1 MLRHSKQFRPTTIRF
16 TMTRNGRGSM
26 DTRRPSS
33 TDCRFSLLPRP
44 AELSCKFL
52 REVHSGDTL
61 YSALTTKA
69 LEPSEAGGTVVT
81 DVTVH
86 SQNGE
91 LVLTGEHKYLLRR

>member
-1 MLRHSKQFRPTTIRF
+1 VGKEAWTL
-16 TMTRNGRGSM
+16 GA
-26 DTRRPSS
+26 RRPR
-33 TDCRFSLLPRP
+33 TAGAAFTAPGATLFPHYIGEVFV
-44 AELSCKFL
+44 AFTELSCKFL

-61 YSALTTKA
+61 YSALTIKA

-86 SQNGE
+86 NQNGE